1 MSVGRTW
8 LDARMAE
15 APATL
20 RARSECYLEAAVS
33 GPDDAAT
40 LARLPEQIARAA
52 YSALD
57 VVLAHDGGRSAALDL
72 LAADGLITLALL
84 AKAEQAPESLEAFAT
99 ELMRG

>member
-1 MSVGRTW
+1 MRTSHAW

-20 RARSECYLEAAVS
+20 RSRAERYLDAAVS

-40 LARLPEQIARAA
+40 FAHLPEQVAQAA
-52 YSALD
+52 TSALD
-57 VVLAHDGGRSAALDL
+57 VVLAHDGGRGAALDL